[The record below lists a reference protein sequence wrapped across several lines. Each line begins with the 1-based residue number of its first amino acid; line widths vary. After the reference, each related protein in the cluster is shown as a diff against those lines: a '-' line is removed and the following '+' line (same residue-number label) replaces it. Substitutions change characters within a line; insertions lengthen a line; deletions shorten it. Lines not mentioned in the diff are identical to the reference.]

1 MHKNKNNIA
10 RVQAGKEGGV
20 AVTLTMTP
28 ETIAKADDLAS
39 RLGVSREEVLTTY
52 YADTLATAPDALE
65 EYCLA
70 AWEFPTKEAAAAFI
84 ERERMSPRR
93 YAAEEWEGGGW
104 SVADKAQYEVI
115 CPFPTAA
122 AV

>member
-1 MHKNKNNIA
+1 MHKNKTA
-10 RVQAGKEGGV
+10 RVQAGHDGGV

-70 AWEFPTKEAAAAFI
+70 AWEFPTKQEAQAFI

-104 SVADKAQYEVI
+104 SVADKAEYEVI
-115 CPFPTAA
+115 CPMRASA
-122 AV
+122 

>member
-1 MHKNKNNIA
+1 MHKNKAA
-10 RVQAGKEGGV
+10 RIEAGKKGV

-28 ETIAKADDLAS
+28 EIIAKADNLAA
-39 RLGVSREEVLTTY
+39 RLQVSREQI
-52 YADTLATAPDALE
+52 LATYFAATMESVSDGLE

-70 AWEFPTKEAAAAFI
+70 AWEFPTKEEAQAFI
-84 ERERMSPRR
+84 EREQMNPHQ
-93 YAAEEWEGGGW
+93 YVPEQWESGGW
-104 SVADKAQYEVI
+104 SLADKAEYEVI

>member
-1 MHKNKNNIA
+1 MHKNKTA

-20 AVTLTMTP
+20 EVVLQLTP
-28 ETIAKADDLAS
+28 GTIAKADELAA
-39 RLGVSREEVLTTY
+39 RLGVSREEVLTAY
-52 YADTLATAPDALE
+52 YAATLATAPDALE

-70 AWEFPTKEAAAAFI
+70 AWEFPTKEEAQAFI

-115 CPFPTAA
+115 CPMRASA
-122 AV
+122 